1 MPPGTRDP
9 IAAHNVWAAGGSLLL
24 AIVALS
30 PWPFGTVTAGWQ
42 VVLALAVL
50 ALLGLWAAHAVLTRR
65 VSYTPDAPSTC
76 LLGLVLIT
84 ACQLVPLPASFVGLV
99 SPATAEWHRTLY
111 PAATELLPG
120 ESPGDVRQP
129 SSWVLL
135 SVAPANTRDL
145 LSGLVVLFL
154 VYAAARNFVA
164 VPDPKEALRKL
175 AWVGFGAGVAL
186 SLLALLQTL
195 SGDRSRVYWTVPVGS
210 RPCGPFVNKNHFAF
224 QINLFLGL
232 AGGLFVSVAH
242 RDRGWRSP
250 AGLGLLGG
258 AGLMATAL
266 AFGESRGGMIA
277 AVVAAAW
284 VGAVAWLRGRGDR
297 ERDPERDPGT
307 RAGLVLGVGIAAI
320 TAVLVAWLGLSAVVD
335 RLATLGGEN
344 ADNRSADW
352 RAVWPLVERFPL
364 AGVGGGA
371 LIWAEPTVRT
381 RSDVLYAFNTLDN
394 EYLEALVEGGIG
406 RLLLTLGIALAAI
419 GTTLRGYARTRDPL
433 LLGCTFGL
441 TAVACQSAGDFG
453 LHTPSVALT
462 AAVVTAF
469 ATARSRKPA
478 DRAGDATGSGR
489 TRTRQRRG
497 LRDWVPRRGE
507 WVFTGGSVFPVAALV
522 LVAGLAVTL
531 TQWRLYRATTFRDAA
546 SQLLAVG
553 GPVARADAVRLLGA
567 ATRTRP
573 GDPVAHELLVQAHLS
588 SAIDEQLRATAGVV
602 GGVAFADLA
611 EFLPEGD
618 PGGHVSAALRAAR
631 SARARQPLSPVSHV
645 ALGTYSRQF
654 ANSEPPA
661 VHFARAKKVAAFDPD
676 VWYASGRSAAAGG
689 DWSAAAADW
698 RESLARSRKRLQPI
712 VALAGSHLT
721 PDEVRTRIL
730 PDEPDV
736 WLAAVPYLFAP
747 SDDVGRERWYGAIA
761 ARCSA
766 GPEPV
771 TLAGFAAWTTALEHL
786 GDHEELLRV
795 WRAAADRFPD
805 SVAARSGVAAALED
819 AELYD
824 EAVPVLEWLIAQKPD
839 SAEFRLRLE
848 AAKHALKL
856 RAEINAP

>member
-1 MPPGTRDP
+1 MPLGTRDP
-9 IAAHNVWAAGGSLLL
+9 GAAHNVWAAGGSLLL
-24 AIVALS
+24 AIVALA
-30 PWPFGTVTAGWQ
+30 PWPFGTVTPGWQ
-42 VVLALAVL
+42 FVLALAVL

-76 LLGLVLIT
+76 LLGLVVLT
-84 ACQLVPLPASFVGLV
+84 ACQLVPLPASVASLV
-99 SPATAEWHRTLY
+99 SPAAAEWHRTLY

-120 ESPGDVRQP
+120 ESPADAPQSPAWVR
-129 SSWVLL
+129 L
-135 SVAPANTRDL
+135 SMSPASTRDL
-145 LSGLVVLFL
+145 LAGLVLLFL

-175 AWVGFGAGVAL
+175 AWVGFAAGVAL

-195 SGDRSRVYWTVPVGS
+195 SGDRSRVFWSVPVGS

-232 AGGLFVSVAH
+232 TGGLFVSVAH

-266 AFGESRGGMIA
+266 AFSESRGGMIA
-277 AVVAAAW
+277 AVVAAAG

-297 ERDPERDPGT
+297 DRDRDPGT
-307 RAGLVLGVGIAAI
+307 RAGLVLGLGVAAI
-320 TAVLVAWLGLSAVVD
+320 TGVLVAWLGLSAVVD

-381 RSDVLYAFNTLDN
+381 RSDVLYAFNTVDN

-406 RLLLTLGIALAAI
+406 RLLLTLGLALAAI
-419 GTTLRGYARTRDPL
+419 GTTLRGYARTRDPV

-453 LHTPSVALT
+453 LHTPSVAIT

-469 ATARSRKPA
+469 ATARSRKPV
-478 DRAGDATGSGR
+478 DRDGDAAGPGR
-489 TRTRQRRG
+489 PRTRQRRG

-507 WVFTGGSVFPVAALV
+507 WVFTGGSVYGVASLV

-531 TQWRLYRATTFRDAA
+531 TQWRLFRAMTFRDAA

-553 GPVARADAVRLLGA
+553 GPTAREDAVRLLDA
-567 ATRTRP
+567 AARTRP
-573 GDPVAHELLVQAHLS
+573 DDPVAHELLVQAHLS
-588 SAIDEQLRATAGVV
+588 SAIEEQLRATAGVV
-602 GGVAFADLA
+602 GGVVFADPA
-611 EFLPEGD
+611 DHLPEGD

-631 SARARQPLSPVSHV
+631 SARACQPLSPVSHV
-645 ALGTYSRQF
+645 ALGTYSRLF

-676 VWYASGRSAAAGG
+676 VWYASGRSAAAAN
-689 DWSAAAADW
+689 DWPAAAADW

-712 VALAGSHLT
+712 VALAGSGLT

-730 PDEPDV
+730 PDDPDA
-736 WLAAVPYLFAP
+736 WLAAAPYLFAP
-747 SDDVGRERWYGAIA
+747 SDDAGRERWYGAIA
-761 ARCSA
+761 SRCST
-766 GPEPV
+766 GPEPD
-771 TLAGFAAWTTALEHL
+771 TLPGYFAWTTALEHL
-786 GDHEELLRV
+786 GDRDELLRV
-795 WRAAADRFPD
+795 WRKVADRFPE
-805 SVAARSGVAAALED
+805 SVPARSGLAAALED
-819 AELYD
+819 DELYD

-839 SAEFRLRLE
+839 SSEFRLRLE
-848 AAKHALKL
+848 AARHALKL
-856 RAEINAP
+856 KAEIGGP

>member
-1 MPPGTRDP
+1 MPPGARDP
-9 IAAHNVWAAGGSLLL
+9 SAAHHVWAAGGSLLL
-24 AIVALS
+24 AIIALA
-30 PWPFGTVTAGWQ
+30 PWPFGTVTPGWQ

-76 LLGLVLIT
+76 VLGLVILT
-84 ACQLVPLPASFVGLV
+84 ACQLVPLPASVVGLV
-99 SPATAEWHRTLY
+99 SPAAAEWHRTLY
-111 PAATELLPG
+111 PADTELLPG
-120 ESPGDVRQP
+120 ESRGDAKP
-129 SSWVLL
+129 PTSWVPL
-135 SVAPANTRDL
+135 SMSPANTRDL
-145 LSGLVVLFL
+145 LAGLVVLFL

-164 VPDPKEALRKL
+164 VPDPKDALRRL
-175 AWVGFGAGVAL
+175 AWVGFATGVAL
-186 SLLALLQTL
+186 ALIALLQNF
-195 SGDRSRVYWTVPVGS
+195 SGDRSRVFWAIPVGS
-210 RPCGPFVNKNHFAF
+210 RSCGPFVNKNHFAF
-224 QINLFLGL
+224 QMNLFLGL
-232 AGGLFVSVAH
+232 AGGLFVSVTH

-266 AFGESRGGMIA
+266 AFSESRGGMIA

-284 VGAVAWLRGRGDR
+284 VGAVAWLRGRGDG
-297 ERDPERDPGT
+297 ERDPGT
-307 RAGLVLGVGIAAI
+307 RAGLVLGLGVAAI
-320 TAVLVAWLGLSAVVD
+320 TAALVAWLGLAAVVD

-394 EYLEALVEGGIG
+394 EYLEALVEGGVG
-406 RLLLTLGIALAAI
+406 RLLLTLGLALAAI
-419 GTTLRGYARTRDPL
+419 GTTLGGYARTRDPL

-478 DRAGDATGSGR
+478 DRAANPAGPGRPR
-489 TRTRQRRG
+489 TRRRRG

-507 WVFTGGSVFPVAALV
+507 WVFTGGSVFGVASLMV
-522 LVAGLAVTL
+522 VAGLAVTL
-531 TQWRLYRATTFRDAA
+531 TQWRLFRATTFRDAA

-553 GPVARADAVRLLGA
+553 GPVARGDAVRLLDA

-573 GDPVAHELLVQAHLS
+573 DDPVAHELLVQAHLT
-588 SAIDEQLRATAGVV
+588 SAINGQLHATAGVV
-602 GGVAFADLA
+602 GGVAFADPA
-611 EFLPEGD
+611 EFVPEGD

-631 SARARQPLSPVSHV
+631 KARECQPLSPVAHV
-645 ALGTYSRQF
+645 ALGTYSRLF
-654 ANSEPPA
+654 TNSEPPA
-661 VHFARAKKVAAFDPD
+661 AHFARAKKVAAFDPD
-676 VWYASGRSAAAGG
+676 VWYASGRSAAAAN

-712 VALAGSHLT
+712 VALAGSRLT
-721 PDEVRTRIL
+721 PDEIRTRIL

-747 SDDVGRERWYGAIA
+747 PDDAGRERWYGAIA

-766 GPEPV
+766 GPEPT
-771 TLAGFAAWTTALEHL
+771 TLAGYFAWATALEHL
-786 GDHEELLRV
+786 GDRDELLRV
-795 WRAAADRFPD
+795 WRAAADRFPE
-805 SVAARSGVAAALED
+805 SVPARSGLAAALED
-819 AELYD
+819 DERYD
-824 EAVPVLEWLIAQKPD
+824 EAVPVLEWLIGQKPD

-848 AAKHALKL
+848 AARHALKL
-856 RAEINAP
+856 QAEINAP